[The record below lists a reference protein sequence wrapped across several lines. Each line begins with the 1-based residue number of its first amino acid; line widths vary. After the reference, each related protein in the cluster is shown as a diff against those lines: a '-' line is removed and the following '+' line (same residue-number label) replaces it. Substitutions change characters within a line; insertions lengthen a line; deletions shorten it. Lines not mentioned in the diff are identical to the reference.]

1 MTSTDLPGGPISHR
15 PLRFY
20 WMLDVSGSMMGE
32 KIGQLNH
39 SIREALPQM
48 RASADSN
55 PHAAVEIRTM
65 TFGTGARWITPN
77 PVPLADFSWTD
88 VSVSGITDMGAAMKM
103 MAEELAV
110 GNMPDRGLPP
120 VVALVSDGQPTDDFG
135 SGLKAL
141 LDQPWGKRAVRVAIG
156 IGHDA
161 DLDVLRRF
169 IDHPEIEP
177 LTVHNAGDLTQFI
190 KYVSTVVLTS
200 ASSPASQPV
209 GSTLGGTPPPAPP
222 PPPPMVDDDQVW

>member
-1 MTSTDLPGGPISHR
+1 VTSTDLPGGPISHR

-32 KIGQLNH
+32 KIGKLNH
-39 SIREALPQM
+39 AIREALPYM
-48 RASADSN
+48 RDSADEN
-55 PHAAVEIRTM
+55 PHAAVEVRAM
-65 TFGTGARWITPN
+65 TFGTGARWVTPN

-88 VSVSGITDMGAAMKM
+88 VPVSGITDMGAAMKM
-103 MAEELAV
+103 MAQELSV

-120 VVALVSDGQPTDDFG
+120 VIVLVSDGQPTDDFG

-141 LDQPWGKRAVRVAIG
+141 LDQPWGRRAVRIAIG
-156 IGHDA
+156 IGDDA

-177 LTVHNAGDLTQFI
+177 LSAKNPGDLTQFI
-190 KYVSTVVLTS
+190 KYASTVVLKS
-200 ASSPASQPV
+200 ASSPASQPAD
-209 GSTLGGTPPPAPP
+209 STLVGTPP
-222 PPPPMVDDDQVW
+222 PPPPPPTMVDADQVW